1 MIKYSE
7 STKELF
13 AAFAKFRAQVK
24 QPVKSADNPYFH
36 SKYVALEGVMQAIDA
51 ALPGTGLAYTQP
63 VGDCDKGDK
72 GVSVS
77 TLITHSSGEWML
89 IGPLT
94 LTPIKRDPQSQGSAI
109 TYAKRYQLSAAFG
122 ISSDVDDDGNAGT
135 FGSSQQGRASNQG
148 ADTMPPQRGGGYQRR
163 QTTQQKQLH
172 DQANAIMDELA
183 AVKQQA
189 AATIVDSSGTNL
201 LELCKRS
208 KQEGKDGEAH
218 QKISDWVGNDNDT
231 DTQRKRALLNR
242 ISELNI
248 V

>member
-63 VGDCDKGDK
+63 VGDCDKGA
-72 GVSVS
+72 SVW

-94 LTPIKRDPQSQGSAI
+94 LTPVKQDPQSQGSAI

-189 AATIVDSSGTNL
+189 AATIVDSTGTNL
-201 LELCKRS
+201 LELCKLS

-218 QKISDWVGNDNDT
+218 QKISDWVGNDK
-231 DTQRKRALLNR
+231 DTQRKRAFLKR
-242 ISELNI
+242 IDELNI

>member
-1 MIKYSE
+1 MIKYSD

-36 SKYVALEGVMQAIDA
+36 SKYVALEGVMQSIDA

-63 VGDCDKGDK
+63 VADCDK

-94 LTPIKRDPQSQGSAI
+94 LTPTKRDPQSQGSAI

-135 FGSSQQGRASNQG
+135 FGSNQQGQASNQG
-148 ADTMPPQRGGGYQRR
+148 ADSTVPQRAGYQHR
-163 QTTQQKQLH
+163 QTPQQKALH
-172 DQANAIMDELA
+172 DQATANFEAAQSAKQEAASTFVDANGTTLLQLYAEAMQDGKGSPKSQELDA
-183 AVKQQA
+183 WAHQSKENLALVQRI
-189 AATIVDSSGTNL
+189 AATGAW
-201 LELCKRS
+201 R
-208 KQEGKDGEAH
+208 
-218 QKISDWVGNDNDT
+218 
-231 DTQRKRALLNR
+231 
-242 ISELNI
+242 
-248 V
+248 

>member
-1 MIKYSE
+1 MIKYSK

-24 QPVKSADNPYFH
+24 QPVKSADNPYFN
-36 SKYVALEGVMQAIDA
+36 SKYVAIEGVMQAIDA

-63 VGDCDKGDK
+63 VESGENGA
-72 GVSVS
+72 GANVW

-94 LTPIKRDPQSQGSAI
+94 LTPTKRDPQSQGSAI

-135 FGSSQQGRASNQG
+135 FGSNKQGQASNQG
-148 ADTMPPQRGGGYQRR
+148 ADIMPPQRGGGYQRR

-218 QKISDWVGNDNDT
+218 QKISDWVGNDNDK